1 MKPLTLAI
9 FLCIA
14 FSALSYAAER
24 KIAYEHRDNIFVAD
38 ADGAHQKKIAAGAL
52 PEISPDGTRVAFNTS
67 ADSKT
72 RPGPER
78 HIAIA
83 DVASGKVTV
92 LPNIPSDNCFHPV
105 WSRDGN
111 QIAFYIMSEGD
122 WQIGVVKSNGSD
134 FRFLKKAGPNN
145 NSFWSMCWA
154 PQDHSFFC
162 QDLTNLYQ
170 FAVDGSLIKRWDIG
184 KLTGVGSMS

>member
-52 PEISPDGTRVAFNTS
+52 PEISPDGTRGAFNTS

-72 RPGPER
+72 RPG
-78 HIAIA
+78 I
-83 DVASGKVTV
+83 
-92 LPNIPSDNCFHPV
+92 
-105 WSRDGN
+105 SRV
-111 QIAFYIMSEGD
+111 ITALA
-122 WQIGVVKSNGSD
+122 
-134 FRFLKKAGPNN
+134 RFGRRMDQ
-145 NSFWSMCWA
+145 NSRSRSW
-154 PQDHSFFC
+154 P
-162 QDLTNLYQ
+162 TRI
-170 FAVDGSLIKRWDIG
+170 GSLAW
-184 KLTGVGSMS
+184 